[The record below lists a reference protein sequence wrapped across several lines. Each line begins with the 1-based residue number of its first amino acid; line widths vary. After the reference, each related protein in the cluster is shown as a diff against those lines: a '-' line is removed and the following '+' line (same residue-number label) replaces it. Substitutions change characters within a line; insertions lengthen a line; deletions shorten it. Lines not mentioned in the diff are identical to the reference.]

1 MDITC
6 QGCGNS
12 YTIRDDKLPLQGE
25 ASVVCPL
32 CGEKIKISLSDTNKT
47 PSQFVEEL
55 STPDNTTIDNFEL
68 DESEAKIALVYC
80 PQEEA
85 WYEITKSLKQLNFNV
100 KKIRSA
106 ADIAGRFKFSS
117 CDLVLLFQ
125 NGPEPEP
132 ALQEI
137 HQFLNSLEPDRRKE
151 LFVAYLHL
159 SGNRYNNLQ
168 AFSYSVDITLNPLDL
183 ASLVEF
189 LPRAMKQKEQR
200 YKIVEECIKE
210 ANASP
215 GTALV

>member
-6 QGCGNS
+6 QGCGKR
-12 YTIRDDKLPLQGE
+12 YTIRDEKLPLQGE
-25 ASVVCPL
+25 TSVICPL
-32 CGEKIKISLSDTNKT
+32 CGEEIKINLSDINKNL
-47 PSQFVEEL
+47 SQPTKNSAIVNNSAF
-55 STPDNTTIDNFEL
+55 DAFEFN
-68 DESEAKIALVYC
+68 EPEAPIALVYC

-85 WYEITKSLKQLNFNV
+85 WYEITKSLKELNFHV
-100 KKIRSA
+100 KRIKSA
-106 ADIAGRFKFSS
+106 ADIAGRFQYSS

-151 LFVAYLHL
+151 LFVVYLHL

-168 AFSYSVDITLNPLDL
+168 AFRYSVDITLNPLDL
-183 ASLVEF
+183 ASLVDF

-200 YKIVEECIKE
+200 YKVIKECIKE
-210 ANASP
+210 VNASQ
-215 GTALV
+215 GTTLI